1 MLVLSAQELD
11 QLTEQAR
18 MNHPELRKLSVK
30 LLQLENERRLAAEFL
45 KPRLDVNYN
54 LLNQP
59 FEPNWNT
66 NFNLGDNYKFG
77 LDFSMPVFLRK
88 ERSKLALTRL
98 KISGTTYERDLAQR
112 QIVNDINATHN
123 QLVNTA
129 AIMSNQLSMVQNYE
143 RLLEAEILN
152 FESGESDLF
161 KINIQQEKLIE
172 SQSKLVKLMSE
183 YEKQKALLYWAAGVR
198 NLGFAN

>member
-1 MLVLSAQELD
+1 
-11 QLTEQAR
+11 
-18 MNHPELRKLSVK
+18 
-30 LLQLENERRLAAEFL
+30 
-45 KPRLDVNYN
+45 
-54 LLNQP
+54 
-59 FEPNWNT
+59 
-66 NFNLGDNYKFG
+66 
-77 LDFSMPVFLRK
+77 MPVFLRK